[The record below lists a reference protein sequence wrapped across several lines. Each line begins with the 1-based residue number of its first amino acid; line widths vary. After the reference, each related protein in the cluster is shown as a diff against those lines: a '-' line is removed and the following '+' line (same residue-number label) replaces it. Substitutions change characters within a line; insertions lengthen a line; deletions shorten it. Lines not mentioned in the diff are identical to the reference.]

1 MACSFSRELR
11 VSAAVLLCF
20 SLLVSSPWT
29 AYSEEDDP
37 EAGGGLGGGAA
48 GAGVGGGGTGFGGGS
63 GSRGTGFGGGGVG
76 GGTGF
81 GGGASGGGTGFGGG
95 GIGGGTGFGG
105 GGGIGGDDPPEIVD
119 KALLCLSEKHI
130 YSRCEEKW
138 RLTAIG
144 ELNIPRT
151 YTDNFCGGP
160 CLEETHLA
168 LNCIE
173 NILHNFRFFN
183 KATTRDIRNTLKA
196 GCSFGPERG
205 DFNVLEHIE
214 DGEYGSGMKTRSAS
228 LLGTA
233 LMIIGPAWLL

>member
-119 KALLCLSEKHI
+119 KALLCLSEKHHMKETMYELHTRIIKYHMI
-130 YSRCEEKW
+130 Y
-138 RLTAIG
+138 IG
-144 ELNIPRT
+144 CNYFACDT
-151 YTDNFCGGP
+151 MF
-160 CLEETHLA
+160 
-168 LNCIE
+168 IE
-173 NILHNFRFFN
+173 
-183 KATTRDIRNTLKA
+183 
-196 GCSFGPERG
+196 
-205 DFNVLEHIE
+205 
-214 DGEYGSGMKTRSAS
+214 
-228 LLGTA
+228 
-233 LMIIGPAWLL
+233 MINA